1 MNLER
6 WARRAQRH
14 SIAVDVLLAAA
25 FVLLD
30 TLVTLAG
37 SSWWPAHPGK
47 LAWTMLG
54 VQAAADASLAF
65 RRRAPLTVIA
75 ILAGFTV
82 AISMLISPAGLI
94 TPENAGTIW
103 APYGTVLAA
112 YGPFYYTKDRRVAY
126 AAVGSLTLIVAR
138 VWDPSAQV
146 ITFAILRTA
155 VGPLLA
161 LYFTARYEVVQ
172 GLRDRAE
179 RAEREKY
186 LLAEQA
192 RADERARLAAE
203 MHDVVTHR
211 VSLMV
216 LQAGAL
222 GITATDEATRQSA
235 EELRAAGVQ
244 ALDELR
250 DLVGILQTEPD
261 GDQTP
266 SVAGLPALIAESSA
280 VGTAAELVEDGD
292 PALASPV
299 VGRTAYRVVREALT
313 NARKHAPGSRVLVQ
327 VSYGE
332 SQIRLVVSNTPAP
345 LPAGPGGPAGP
356 ARPAGP
362 GLAATG
368 SGLGITNL
376 RRRLELVHGTLR
388 AGPTPDGGFRLEA
401 TLPAYVPTAERMT
414 EPAGHTVRPA

>member
-1 MNLER
+1 MKPETWAR
-6 WARRAQRH
+6 WARRH
-14 SIAVDVLLAAA
+14 GTAVDVLIAVA

-30 TLVTLAG
+30 TGLTLTGA
-37 SSWWPAHPGK
+37 SWWPAHPGQ
-47 LAWTMLG
+47 LAWTMLAI
-54 VQAAADASLAF
+54 QAAADASLAF
-65 RRRAPLTVIA
+65 RRRAPVTVIA

-94 TPENAGTIW
+94 TPENAGNVW
-103 APYGTVLAA
+103 APLGTVLAA
-112 YGPFYYTKDRRVAY
+112 YGPFYFRKNRRAAF

-146 ITFAILRTA
+146 ITLAILRTA
-155 VGPLLA
+155 LGPLLA
-161 LYFTARYEVVQ
+161 LYFTARHEVLQ

-179 RAEREKY
+179 RAEREQH

-192 RADERARLAAE
+192 RADERARLAGE

-222 GITATDEATRQSA
+222 GITATDEATRRA
-235 EELRAAGVQ
+235 ADELRAAGVQ

-250 DLVGILQTEPD
+250 DLVGILQTETD

-266 SVAGLPALIAESSA
+266 SVSGLTALVAESTA
-280 VGTAAELVEDGD
+280 VGTPAELAEDGD

-313 NARKHAPGSRVLVQ
+313 NARKHAPGAHVLVR

-332 SQIRLVVSNTPAP
+332 SQVRLTVSNGPPPGRDANG
-345 LPAGPGGPAGP
+345 LGAGGLAT
-356 ARPAGP
+356 AAS

-368 SGLGITNL
+368 SGLGIAGL
-376 RRRLELVHGTLR
+376 RQRIELVRGTLR
-388 AGPTPDGGFRLEA
+388 AGPTADGGFCLEA
-401 TLPAYVPTAERMT
+401 VLPAYVPTAE
-414 EPAGHTVRPA
+414 PVA